1 MRTSPTCAP
10 WPISNKGHGY
20 GFSPRFCLDRLT
32 ISASTLAAQSLSDG
46 VYIQSFAGYSQL
58 QDSDFSGTIN
68 GSSQSLDTGFDGG
81 FGLGLA
87 VGKEI
92 PQWSNER
99 IGTRV
104 ELELSYRDSDV
115 DGVNFSGNG
124 PGAEGNVSGDIT
136 QTSLFANVLFDFKQA
151 GAFTP
156 YVGLGLGATYSDL
169 DFAYGPGVALDD
181 SDTNFAAQVIAG
193 VAYQIDPNIALTLD
207 TRYSRAFDVSSERLA
222 PNGALTGRAE
232 DDIDAFSVNVGLRH
246 GF

>member
-1 MRTSPTCAP
+1 MVT
-10 WPISNKGHGY
+10 
-20 GFSPRFCLDRLT
+20 RLILASAALT
-32 ISASTLAAQSLSDG
+32 VSASALAAQSLSDG
-46 VYIQSFAGYSQL
+46 LYIQGFAGYSQL
-58 QDSDFSGTIN
+58 QDSDFSGTVN
-68 GSSQSLDTGFDGG
+68 GSPQSVDTEFDAGY
-81 FGLGLA
+81 GLGIA
-87 VGKEI
+87 VGTEI
-92 PQWSNER
+92 PRWSNDR

-124 PGAEGNVSGDIT
+124 PGAEGNISGDVT
-136 QTSLFANVLFDFKQA
+136 QTSLFANVLVDFKQA

-193 VAYQIDPNIALTLD
+193 VAYEINANVALTLD

-222 PNGALTGRAE
+222 PNGALTGTVE
-232 DDIDAFSVNVGLRH
+232 DDIDAFSVNVGLRY